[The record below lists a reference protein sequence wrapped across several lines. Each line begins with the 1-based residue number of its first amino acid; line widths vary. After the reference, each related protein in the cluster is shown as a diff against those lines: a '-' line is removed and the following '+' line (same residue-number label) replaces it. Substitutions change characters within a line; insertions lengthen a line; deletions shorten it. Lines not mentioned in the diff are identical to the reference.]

1 MACAITSGFALDCKD
16 VVGGIKNLYIAPLS
30 SVTTVT
36 ANASGYVTAITKSGL
51 FYKYELMPRGA
62 NSFTENIQ
70 ADPATGSVAYEPT
83 INVVFSKLAQG
94 NTNKFDLLAK
104 NRMAIIVETKDGS
117 FFLAGQYNGMEVN
130 GGTAASG
137 AAMNE
142 FNGYNLTFSGMEKAM
157 SPEVSPSI
165 IAALLTV

>member
-1 MACAITSGFALDCKD
+1 MPCAITSGFALDCRD

-30 SVTTVT
+30 SVTAVSQ
-36 ANASGYVTAITKSGL
+36 NASGYVTAITKTGL

-83 INVVFSKLAQG
+83 IAAVFSKLSYINAQ
-94 NTNKFDLLAK
+94 KLDLVIK
-104 NRMAIIVETKDGS
+104 NRMAIIVEMKDGT
-117 FFLAGQYNGMEVN
+117 FFLTGKDAGMEVN

-137 AAMNE
+137 ASMNE
-142 FNGYNLTFSGMEKAM
+142 FNGYNLTFGGMEKAF
-157 SPEVSPSI
+157 SPEVNPSI
-165 IAALLTV
+165 IAGLLS

>member
-1 MACAITSGFALDCKD
+1 MACAITSGFALDCRD

-30 SVTTVT
+30 SVTAVSQ
-36 ANASGYVTAITKSGL
+36 NASGYVTAITTTGD
-51 FYKYELMPRGA
+51 FYKYELLPRGA

-83 INVVFSKLAQG
+83 LSVVFSKLTYETA
-94 NTNKFDLLAK
+94 NKLDLVIK
-104 NRMAIIVETKDGS
+104 NRVAIIVETKDGS
-117 FFLAGQYNGMEVN
+117 YFLAGKDNGMEVN

-142 FNGYNLTFSGMEKAM
+142 FQGYTLTFSGMEKAF
-157 SPEVSPSI
+157 SPEVDPSI
-165 IAALLTV
+165 IAGLL